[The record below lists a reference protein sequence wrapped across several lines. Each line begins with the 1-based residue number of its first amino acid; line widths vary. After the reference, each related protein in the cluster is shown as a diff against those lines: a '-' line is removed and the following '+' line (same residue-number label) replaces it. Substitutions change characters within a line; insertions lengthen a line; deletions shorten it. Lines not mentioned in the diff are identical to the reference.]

1 MDCTFKRNKKYI
13 RGIIMYDVGTSNEEA
28 FMWKFI
34 NEKNSGGTH

>member
-1 MDCTFKRNKKYI
+1 MDCTIKRNKKYI

-34 NEKNSGGTH
+34 NEKNGGGTH